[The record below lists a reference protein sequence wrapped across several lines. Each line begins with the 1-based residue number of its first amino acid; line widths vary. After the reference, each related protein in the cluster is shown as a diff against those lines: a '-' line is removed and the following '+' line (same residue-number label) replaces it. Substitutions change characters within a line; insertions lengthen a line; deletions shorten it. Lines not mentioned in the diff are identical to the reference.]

1 MSSAIQLERI
11 RYWQGQL
18 LSSGDLQ
25 KQMAVVAELR
35 RQHNRAVHR
44 AYGIAMG
51 LTLGDISDGALPLSC
66 GLAYDCSGRE
76 LMVPVGRAVPM
87 PVPAITTPYLLLIAY
102 DANLGDVSV
111 TWQPQGAPVS
121 TNGVAIAR
129 ILPGTPDPQ
138 LDTTFR
144 PVVARPLARP
154 QLASGQTVPGDTAW
168 ESWEENEI
176 TVGVQSVVDT
186 SAAGFT
192 TTPNYFA
199 QAVSDNPTADFV
211 PAWFTSIADPA
222 PDSFTLRL
230 FMRRITR
237 EAFDIVDPKTQ
248 VAKTPP
254 VGGAVSLESGNVFV
268 QWDWVS
274 RLLPVVSSASIVT
287 KISGTTATLDNP
299 LASFTGTEQV
309 AFGNPPRIGV
319 VTKVPI
325 AAAGLQVTVDTPA
338 NFQAGQTVVK
348 LATGA
353 HPTTVASIDD
363 QGELELTDQITLAP
377 ADQLGIAQT
386 PSLVTGVTATT
397 VTVQNPN
404 VFNLNDI
411 VVCVDGDIISSKIT
425 NISGNSNEILT
436 LTPFVNGL
444 NGKHIASVQLGG
456 TVQTVDTEASAVKIQ
471 VDQPK
476 LFSAGDLVAKIVSG
490 GAFSETVRVQA
501 VQSASKTLTLSKT
514 IAGLSLNDQIG
525 AADFRVRAT
534 VLAVAVAGTTMTVAN
549 ASLFPLNSLVA
560 RLDDSYTP
568 TGSAHVTSSSGRT
581 IVLDAAI
588 DSLAAGDIIALCSFP
603 ISVTVEDIDSQGI
616 IQVNPPGLIKA
627 GDVVAAIPAHP
638 GIAIVAAA
646 SGSSVQLAA
655 PIPGLTVND
664 MLSIVTVSGTLDVTA
679 STPNTKVTLEANNR
693 VRLNDFLADI
703 DGWREPGPA
712 RSTAFVVNASGT
724 DITLS
729 AQLDGL
735 MVHDNIGFA
744 SLVFDGLWT
753 QLRLQSV
760 PGDLT
765 PGDEALL
772 VGLDR
777 LQGVT
782 ASMFARVEWVIPTAK
797 LVVLGMEATPGVFT
811 IRPEDLTAST
821 LFVRGSPLALV
832 QNQNL
837 YVSWLACQNP
847 DPMPRPCTDPDTSD
861 DPCGNNS
868 QS

>member
-1 MSSAIQLERI
+1 MSGAIQLERI

-25 KQMAVVAELR
+25 RQMAVVAELR
-35 RQHNRAVHR
+35 RQHNRAVHN

-51 LTLGDISDGALPLSC
+51 LTLGDISEGVLPLSC

-76 LMVPVGRAVPM
+76 LMVPVGRMVPL
-87 PVPAITTPYLLLIAY
+87 PVPTITAPQLLFLAY
-102 DANLGDVSV
+102 DSNLGDVSL

-129 ILPGTPDPQ
+129 ILPGTPSPLLDPA
-138 LDTTFR
+138 FR
-144 PVVARPLARP
+144 PVVARPMARP

-176 TVGVQSVVDT
+176 NVGVQSVVDT

-199 QAVSDNPTADFV
+199 EAVADNPTADFV
-211 PAWFTSIADPA
+211 PAWFTSIADPT
-222 PDSFTLRL
+222 PDGFTLRL

-254 VGGAVSLESGNVFV
+254 VGGVVSLESGNVLV

-274 RLLPVVSSASIVT
+274 RLLPIVSSASVVT

-299 LASFTGTEQV
+299 LASFTGSQQV

-319 VTKVPI
+319 VTKVPT

-338 NFQAGQTVVK
+338 SFQAGETVVK

-363 QGELELTDQITLAP
+363 QGELELADQITLAQG
-377 ADQLGIAQT
+377 DQLGIAQT
-386 PSLVTGVTATT
+386 PSLVTSVTATT

-404 VFNLNDI
+404 LFYLNDI
-411 VVCVDGDIISSKIT
+411 VVCVDGDIISSQIT
-425 NISGNSNEILT
+425 NISGASNEILT

-476 LFSAGDLVAKIVSG
+476 LFSAGDLVAKIVSS
-490 GAFSETVRVQA
+490 GAFSEAVRVQA
-501 VQSASKTLTLSKT
+501 VQSASKTLLLSKT
-514 IAGLSLNDQIG
+514 IAGLSMQDQIG
-525 AADFRVRAT
+525 VADFRIRAT
-534 VLAVAVAGTTMTVAN
+534 VLRVVGTTVTVAAH
-549 ASLFPLNSLVA
+549 ASRFPTNSLVVG
-560 RLDDSYTP
+560 LDDSYTP
-568 TGSAHVTSSSGRT
+568 TGSAYVTSSSGT
-581 IVLDAAI
+581 SIVLSAAI
-588 DSLAAGDIIALCSFP
+588 TGLAPGSIIALCSFP
-603 ISVTVEDIDSQGI
+603 VMVTVESIDSQGI
-616 IQVNPPGLIKA
+616 IQVNPPGLIQA

-655 PIPGLTVND
+655 PIPGLTAND
-664 MLSIVTVSGTLDVTA
+664 VLSIVTVSGTLEVTA
-679 STPNTKVTLEANNR
+679 GTPNTKVTLEANNR

-703 DGWREPGPA
+703 DGWREPGPVP
-712 RSTAFVVNASGT
+712 SIAFVLNASGT
-724 DITLS
+724 NVTLS

-744 SLVFDGLWT
+744 SLVSGGPWL

-760 PGDLT
+760 PDDVT

-782 ASMFARVEWVIPTAK
+782 TSMFARVEWIIPTAK
-797 LVVLGMEATPGVFT
+797 LVFLGLEGTFGAFT

-837 YVSWLACQNP
+837 YVSWLACQTP
-847 DPMPRPCTDPDTSD
+847 DPMPRPCTDPSTSD

>member
-11 RYWQGQL
+11 RYWQGQI

-25 KQMAVVAELR
+25 KQMAVAAELR
-35 RQHNRAVHR
+35 RQHNRAVHS

-76 LMVPVGRAVPM
+76 LMVPVGRMVPL
-87 PVPAITTPYLLLIAY
+87 PVPAITTPNLLILAY
-102 DANLGDVSV
+102 DAKLGDVSL

-121 TNGVAIAR
+121 MNGVAIAR
-129 ILPGTPDPQ
+129 ILPGTPSPLLDPA
-138 LDTTFR
+138 FR

-154 QLASGQTVPGDTAW
+154 QLASGQTIPGDTAW

-199 QAVSDNPTADFV
+199 EAITDNPTADFV

-222 PDSFTLRL
+222 PDSFTLCL

-274 RLLPVVSSASIVT
+274 RLLPVVSSASVVT

-319 VTKVPI
+319 VTKMPI
-325 AAAGLQVTVDTPA
+325 AAAGLQVIVDTPA

-348 LATGA
+348 LITGA

-363 QGELELTDQITLAP
+363 QGELELTDQITLASG
-377 ADQLGIAQT
+377 DQLGIAQT
-386 PSLVTGVTATT
+386 PSLVTSVTATT

-411 VVCVDGDIISSKIT
+411 VVCVDGDIISSQIT
-425 NISGNSNEILT
+425 NISGASNEILT
-436 LTPFVNGL
+436 LTPPVNGL

-456 TVQTVDTEASAVKIQ
+456 TVQTVDTEASSVKIQ

-476 LFSAGDLVAKIVSG
+476 LFRAGDLVAKIVSS
-490 GAFSETVRVQA
+490 GAFSESVRVQA
-501 VQSASKTLTLSKT
+501 VQSTSKTLTLSKT
-514 IAGLSLNDQIG
+514 IAGLNLNDQIG

-534 VLAVAVAGTTMTVAN
+534 VLAVAGTTVTVAD
-549 ASLFPLNSLVA
+549 ATLFPVNSLVGG
-560 RLDDSYTP
+560 LDDSYTP
-568 TGSAHVTSSSGRT
+568 TASAHVTSSSGRT
-581 IVLDAAI
+581 ITLDAAI
-588 DSLAAGDIIALCSFP
+588 DSLAAGDILALCSFP

-616 IQVNPPGLIKA
+616 LQVNPPGLIKA

-638 GIAIVAAA
+638 GVAIVAAA

-655 PIPGLTVND
+655 PIPGLTAND
-664 MLSIVTVSGTLDVTA
+664 VLSIVTVSGTLDVTA
-679 STPNTKVTLEANNR
+679 GTPNTKVTLEANNR

-712 RSTAFVVNASGT
+712 RSIAFVVNASGT
-724 DITLS
+724 DVTLS

-744 SLVFDGLWT
+744 SLVSGGLWI

-782 ASMFARVEWVIPTAK
+782 TSVFARVEWVIPTAK
-797 LVVLGMEATPGVFT
+797 LVFLGLEGTPSTFT

-837 YVSWLACQNP
+837 YVNWLACQDP
-847 DPMPRPCTDPDTSD
+847 DPMPRPCTDPSTSD

>member
-35 RQHNRAVHR
+35 RQHNRAVHS

-51 LTLGDISDGALPLSC
+51 LTLGDISDSALPLSC

-76 LMVPVGRAVPM
+76 LVVPVGRAVPL
-87 PVPAITTPYLLLIAY
+87 PVPAITTPYLLLLAY
-102 DANLGDVSV
+102 DANLGDVSL
-111 TWQPQGAPVS
+111 TWRPQGAPVS

-144 PVVARPLARP
+144 PVVARPMARP

-168 ESWEENEI
+168 ETWEENEI
-176 TVGVQSVVDT
+176 TVGVESVVDT

-199 QAVSDNPTADFV
+199 EAVSDNPTADFV

-248 VAKTPP
+248 VAETPP

-274 RLLPVVSSASIVT
+274 RLLPVVSSASVVT
-287 KISGTTATLDNP
+287 KISGMTATLDNP
-299 LASFTGTEQV
+299 LASFTGSEQV

-319 VTKVPI
+319 VTKVPT
-325 AAAGLQVTVDTPA
+325 AAASLQVTVDTPA
-338 NFQAGQTVVK
+338 NFQAGATVVK
-348 LATGA
+348 LVTNA

-363 QGELELTDQITLAP
+363 QGELELADQITLASG
-377 ADQLGIAQT
+377 DQLGIAQT
-386 PSLVTGVTATT
+386 PSLVTNVTATT

-411 VVCVDGDIISSKIT
+411 VVCVDGDIISSQIT
-425 NISGNSNEILT
+425 KISGASNEILT
-436 LTPFVNGL
+436 LTPVVNGL
-444 NGKHIASVQLGG
+444 NGKQIASVQLGG
-456 TVQTVDTEASAVKIQ
+456 TVQTVDTEPTAVKIS

-476 LFSAGDLVAKIVSG
+476 LFRAGDIVAKIVSS
-490 GAFSETVRVQA
+490 GAFSESVRVQA
-501 VQSASKTLTLSKT
+501 VQSTSKTLTLSKT
-514 IAGLSLNDQIG
+514 IAGLGLQDQIG

-534 VLAVAVAGTTMTVAN
+534 VLGVAGTTVTVAN
-549 ASLFPLNSLVA
+549 ASLFPVNSLVVG
-560 RLDDSYTP
+560 LDDSYTP
-568 TGSAHVTSSSGRT
+568 TGSAHVTSSSGGT
-581 IVLDAAI
+581 ITLDAAL

-603 ISVTVEDIDSQGI
+603 VSVTVESIDSQGI
-616 IQVNPPGLIKA
+616 IQVNPAGLIKA
-627 GDVVAAIPAHP
+627 GDVVASIPAHP
-638 GIAIVAAA
+638 EIAIVAAA

-655 PIPGLTVND
+655 PIPGLTAND
-664 MLSIVTVSGTLDVTA
+664 VLSIVTVSGTLDVTA
-679 STPNTKVTLEANNR
+679 GQQNNTVILEANNR
-693 VRLNDFLADI
+693 VRVNDFLADI

-712 RSTAFVVNASGT
+712 RSIAFVVNAKGT

-744 SLVFDGLWT
+744 SLVSGGSWM

-760 PGDLT
+760 PDDLT

-782 ASMFARVEWVIPTAK
+782 TSMFARVEWVIPTAK
-797 LVVLGMEATPGVFT
+797 LVFLGLEGTPGTFA
-811 IRPEDLTAST
+811 IRPEDLTASI

-837 YVSWLACQNP
+837 YVSWLACQDP
-847 DPMPRPCTDPDTSD
+847 DPMPRPCTDPNTSD